1 MPNAYAGI
9 ELGRDTGIDRRKRR
23 ASSSSLMD
31 SRTFAGDN
39 RAVTLRDS
47 GPWLM
52 NQLYRSSLELAPPGW
67 RKITMALLEP
77 GRLTET
83 PQTTPSGARNVFA
96 AVFIAIG
103 SYMECLRR
111 RARQEF
117 GVRARVV
124 QPTSEGES
132 GWRPAYPASTSCQN
146 WTSGSPRRQHSST
159 GRPFISLGKSTS
171 PSRRSFSEIPSSSS
185 SR

>member
-1 MPNAYAGI
+1 MTNAYAAGI
-9 ELGRDTGIDRRKRR
+9 EAGRDTGIERRKRR

-52 NQLYRSSLELAPPGW
+52 NQLYRSSRELAPLGC

-77 GRLTET
+77 GRLTVT
-83 PQTTPSGARNVFA
+83 PQTTPSGARKLFA

-111 RARQEF
+111 
-117 GVRARVV
+117 
-124 QPTSEGES
+124 
-132 GWRPAYPASTSCQN
+132 
-146 WTSGSPRRQHSST
+146 
-159 GRPFISLGKSTS
+159 
-171 PSRRSFSEIPSSSS
+171 
-185 SR
+185 